1 MSFGLTIKNIC
12 SSTTLSVNAIGCPI
26 LVSQNAMKFNTNAP
40 LTCTSYPVPIQYLFI
55 VVAPLPLESGKGCIT
70 QEINQVKSSQKQSD
84 IHKNGQSFLHF
95 RLCFSYIFQ
104 IEKTET
110 LTHQGDSHYI
120 CTLGNL

>member
-26 LVSQNAMKFNTNAP
+26 LVSQNATKFNTNAP
-40 LTCTSYPVPIQYLFI
+40 LTCISNPVPIQYLFI
-55 VVAPLPLESGKGCIT
+55 VVRSSWEVVKGVLLK
-70 QEINQVKSSQKQSD
+70 EINQVESTQKQSD
-84 IHKNGQSFLHF
+84 NHKNGQSFLHF
-95 RLCFSYIFQ
+95 KLCFSYIFQ

-120 CTLGNL
+120 CTPGNL